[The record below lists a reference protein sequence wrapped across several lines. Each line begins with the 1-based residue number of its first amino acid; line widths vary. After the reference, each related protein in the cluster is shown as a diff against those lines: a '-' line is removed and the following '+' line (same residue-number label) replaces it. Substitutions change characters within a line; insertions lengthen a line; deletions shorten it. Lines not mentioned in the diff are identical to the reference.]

1 MIVLIAGSR
10 RKFELVWTSKVI
22 MLRIV
27 DLPDISKLSK
37 ITFSGSCTD
46 SCYIYD
52 GVLFTQKV
60 LYTDIRYNYSAVE
73 FYDLN
78 GKVIDSCALL
88 MTDNHFNMYMMLNRN
103 FNTDMYPNNK
113 TSLVRHI
120 PRNNCVRLINSM
132 FNECVDSDEY
142 DRIYIYS
149 RDDIEV
155 VGGDDDFHDV
165 GERTFGVKIYEGNG
179 LLS

>member
-1 MIVLIAGSR
+1 
-10 RKFELVWTSKVI
+10 
-22 MLRIV
+22 
-27 DLPDISKLSK
+27 
-37 ITFSGSCTD
+37 
-46 SCYIYD
+46 
-52 GVLFTQKV
+52 
-60 LYTDIRYNYSAVE
+60 
-73 FYDLN
+73 
-78 GKVIDSCALL
+78 
-88 MTDNHFNMYMMLNRN
+88 
-103 FNTDMYPNNK
+103 MYPNNK

-155 VGGDDDFHDV
+155 VGDDDDFHDV